1 MVFVDFSAR
10 LKAMTKQLGMYK
22 NIRQATTH
30 KPVEMVLNFDSF
42 LFPGDT
48 ACSLCTFLASLNNL
62 KLTNINGGRNTA
74 MNIVKDT
81 GPETI
86 KPYLGIMCM
95 TVVVISNTARKDSS
109 LRLVTDVR

>member
-1 MVFVDFSAR
+1 
-10 LKAMTKQLGMYK
+10 MTKQLGMYK

-30 KPVEMVLNFDSF
+30 KPVEMVLNFHSF

-86 KPYLGIMCM
+86 YLFIYLFPS
-95 TVVVISNTARKDSS
+95 VIIYIFFNNI
-109 LRLVTDVR
+109 LIL